1 MAVEKNRISRVRQ
14 HQLNNLVI
22 DEYATKNLADID
34 FAAYATVKLGF
45 NVTSDN
51 VGDTRRDFG
60 IPSTGMLKKQVRAR
74 TVEDRISALEEAIA
88 ELKVLLR

>member
-1 MAVEKNRISRVRQ
+1 MLFRS
-14 HQLNNLVI
+14 
-22 DEYATKNLADID
+22 
-34 FAAYATVKLGF
+34 
-45 NVTSDN
+45 
-51 VGDTRRDFG
+51 G